1 MDRKSVATKNTD
13 GHTYTLTHMLK
24 FNDSAKERCQVEIV
38 SEHCEMFGGPGA
50 AQAKINAP
58 GEEYGTRSKKKRGG
72 RTALLD
78 PTASRNA
85 STQSGQMQVVRA

>member
-1 MDRKSVATKNTD
+1 MDRKSVATKNTH
-13 GHTYTLTHMLK
+13 GHTYTLTHMLE